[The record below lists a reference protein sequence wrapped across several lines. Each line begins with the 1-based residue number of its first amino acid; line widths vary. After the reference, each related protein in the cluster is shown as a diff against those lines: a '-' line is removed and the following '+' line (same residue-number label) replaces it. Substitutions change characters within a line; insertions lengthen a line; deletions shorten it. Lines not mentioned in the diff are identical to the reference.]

1 MSKINIA
8 GARAACCE
16 CSGDVE
22 LERIALMA
30 ATAEHAEG
38 S

>member
-8 GARAACCE
+8 GARVACCE

-22 LERIALMA
+22 LESIALMA
-30 ATAEHAEG
+30 AAAATPEG
-38 S
+38 L